1 MKFAV
6 NLPRIGKLER
16 KYVNDTID
24 SNWLSSNGYHTK
36 IFEQKISKYLN
47 RKYAIAVQSGTAAIH
62 AALKACDISSKD
74 AVVTP
79 NYSCISN
86 LSCINQL
93 NAKKIIVEIE
103 NETLGLDFK
112 EFKIAWKK
120 FRPKV
125 VQIVHVYGH
134 PARDTLKIINFCKNK
149 KIKII
154 EDASESLGAKI
165 GKNKVG
171 SFGDISVF
179 SVRSEKMIGCGE
191 GGVILTNNKKL
202 FEKLKLICSR
212 HAPFRHKSDPYWKKY
227 FINGEGYNYLMPH
240 LLGAV
245 SRAQIEKFEK
255 EILNK
260 KISVGKIYR
269 KIFTGS
275 DQYQF
280 VPRLIKNTKP
290 VFWLNAIYLKN
301 LSKSK
306 VRNLGYYLQKKN
318 IEVRSGFWPLNELNY
333 FKSFYVNSQK
343 KSVTSNIFDK
353 ILVLPSNS
361 NLKRKD
367 IKFIKKEIDIYLKKN
382 L

>member
-1 MKFAV
+1 LKFAI
-6 NLPRIGKLER
+6 NLPRIGSLER
-16 KYVNDTID
+16 KYVNDVID

-62 AALKACDISSKD
+62 AALKALGVTSKD
-74 AVVTP
+74 GVVTP

-86 LSCINQL
+86 LSSINQL

-103 NETLGLDFK
+103 NETLGLDFN
-112 EFKIAWKK
+112 ELKIAWKK
-120 FRPKV
+120 YKPKV

-134 PARDTLKIINFCKNK
+134 PARDTLKIINFCKKK
-149 KIKII
+149 KIKVI
-154 EDASESLGAKI
+154 EDASEALGSQI

-179 SVRSEKMIGCGE
+179 SIRSEKMIGCGE

-202 FEKLKLICSR
+202 FQELKLICAR
-212 HAPFRHKSDPYWKKY
+212 HAPFRGKKDPYWKKY
-227 FINGEGYNYLMPH
+227 FISGEGYNYLMPH

-255 EILNK
+255 DILNK
-260 KISVGKIYR
+260 KINVGKTYR
-269 KIFTGS
+269 KVFKGS
-275 DQYQF
+275 DQYKF
-280 VPRLIKNTKP
+280 VPKLIKNTKP

-306 VRNLGYYLQKKN
+306 IRSLGYYLQKKN
-318 IEVRSGFWPLNELNY
+318 IEVRSGFWPLKKLNY
-333 FKSFYVNSQK
+333 FKSFYINSQIN
-343 KSVTSNIFDK
+343 SVTDEIFEK

-361 NLKRKD
+361 SLNTKD
-367 IKFIKKEIDIYLKKN
+367 IKFIKNEIDFFLNKN